1 MAKGL
6 KSRSAKMPMLE
17 IIITIGIFAVVS
29 VFILELFLSANTLQ
43 SRAKDKSKAIVLAE
57 SIAETVKSS
66 KTFEEAVK
74 ELDLKQTVGKVAQQ
88 KDGSLQVNITDK
100 SNDTKDTM
108 IVYTGHFD
116 ENWKTTK
123 EEDTYS
129 VIVVP
134 YEEQIQDKVMINYK
148 VCVYRLKGYV
158 SIRGE
163 KGSEELYQMNFSH
176 LQDTEEK

>member
-74 ELDLKQTVGKVAQQ
+74 ELDLKQTVGEITQG
-88 KDGSLQVNITDK
+88 KDGSIQINITDNSDGEK
-100 SNDTKDTM
+100 NTM
-108 IVYTGHFD
+108 IVYTCHFD
-116 ENWKTTK
+116 ENWMTTK

-134 YEEQIQDKVMINYK
+134 NEEQIEDKVMTNYK

-176 LQDTEEK
+176 LQDTEAK

>member
-66 KTFEEAVK
+66 TTFEEAVK
-74 ELDLKQTVGKVAQQ
+74 ELDLEQTVGGVTWQ
-88 KDGSLQVNITDK
+88 KDGSHQVNLM
-100 SNDTKDTM
+100 DTSETNEDTL

-116 ENWKTTK
+116 ENWKAVK
-123 EEDTYS
+123 NEDTYS
-129 VIVVP
+129 VIVIP
-134 YEEQIQDKVMINYK
+134 YKEQIQDKVMMNYK

-163 KGSEELYQMNFSH
+163 KGSEELYQMDFSH
-176 LQDTEEK
+176 LQDKEVK